1 MASVNPEEFQLL
13 VLENA
18 KLNAALKASEY
29 EREKLL
35 ALVQNLITSP
45 AVFLTLA
52 TIKMSLLSP
61 KSGLFFSS
69 QGVAL
74 QFYIFSITI
83 QCAEC

>member
-1 MASVNPEEFQLL
+1 MASVNPEAFQLL

-35 ALVQNLITSP
+35 ALVQNLITSQ

-52 TIKMSLLSP
+52 TIIMSLLPPP
-61 KSGLFFSS
+61 KIALFFSS

-74 QFYIFSITI
+74 QFYISSM